1 MPAPPTPRHAV
12 PPDADPAAGRR
23 RALGVG
29 LGLAAAASLGAVAW
43 IAVRWVRPP
52 GPRSLPPLEYRLIDG
67 RRLGPVDLRGK
78 AVLVNFWATSCAVCV
93 AEMPELSSVYEAYR
107 GRGLELLAV
116 AMPYDRP
123 DHVLHFA
130 STRRLPFP
138 VALDPMGEAVAA
150 WGGVEGTPIT
160 WLAGPDGRILRRWLG
175 RPDFAALRRELDALL
190 PGAAGRAAR
199 LGRSPF
205 LS

>member
-1 MPAPPTPRHAV
+1 MSASPTPLHAV
-12 PPDADPAAGRR
+12 LPKADPAAGRR
-23 RALGVG
+23 RALG
-29 LGLAAAASLGAVAW
+29 LGLAAAATLGAGAW
-43 IAVRWVRPP
+43 AMARWARPP
-52 GPRSLPPLEYRLIDG
+52 GPRSLPPLDYRLIDG
-67 RRLGPVDLRGK
+67 RRLGPLALQGK

-93 AEMPELSSVYEAYR
+93 AEMPELASVYEAYR
-107 GRGLELLAV
+107 VRGLELVAV

-150 WGGVEGTPIT
+150 WGGVEGTPVT

-175 RPDFAALRRELDALL
+175 RPDFTALRRELDALL
-190 PGAAGRAAR
+190 PGSAT
-199 LGRSPF
+199 
-205 LS
+205 